1 MSKGDLSFSAVKS
14 LEGQLL
20 TLIEATHADET
31 QRESLKSII
40 RTTVWNWQRKWI
52 KDEEVVTP
60 SYDDNLNHNNPST
73 DKQ

>member
-1 MSKGDLSFSAVKS
+1 MSKGDISFNAVKS

-40 RTTVWNWQRKWI
+40 RTTIWNWQRKWI
-52 KDEEVVTP
+52 KDEVVAYP
-60 SYDDNLNHNNPST
+60 SENDGLNYNNPQT
-73 DKQ
+73 Q